1 MNTKTYKVLRT
12 ILEEPNEWHS
22 VPTLAY
28 DVNMTPRQIIAI
40 LCAYEHLPLKRDRDN
55 TLSRSYVMFEGTE
68 EEAERILAKVTAEY
82 YDISDEMKQTVY
94 NSLSSVAWMSVSDV
108 MDDTHYNRCDVART
122 LGLLEGVTT
131 KTSGV
136 LVLYKRNPPEVS

>member
-12 ILEEPNEWHS
+12 ILENPNSWQS
-22 VPTLAY
+22 ITALAH
-28 DVNMTPRQIIAI
+28 DVDLTQRQIVAI
-40 LCAYEHLPLKRDRDN
+40 TCAYGHLPLKKDRDN
-55 TLSRSYVMFEGTE
+55 VLNRSYVMFEGTDKE
-68 EEAERILAKVTAEY
+68 AEEALDQVTSEY
-82 YDISDEMKQTVY
+82 YNISDEMKRTVY

-136 LVLYKRNPPEVS
+136 LMLYKRNPPEVS